1 MVVKGR
7 PMKAEQFILLVK
19 TMRRY
24 QKAYFKD
31 GRKQSDLIMSKTLEQ
46 QVDQALA
53 EGISIP
59 VAGSQEQTGDESE
72 QLNLFGE

>member
-1 MVVKGR
+1 MAGKDR
-7 PMKAEQFILLVK
+7 PVNAEQFITLVRQLRK
-19 TMRRY
+19 Y

-31 GRKQSDLIMSKTLEQ
+31 GRKQSDLLMSKTLEQ

-59 VAGSQEQTGDESE
+59 VAGSNDEDAD